1 MNIEFTGRG
10 TEVTEA
16 LKNFTI
22 EKLNKLSRFTDN
34 ILDISVIFTVEKH
47 RHIAEI
53 KIKAGHEKIIAK
65 ETTNDMY
72 LSIGGALDKVE
83 KQAKK
88 LKSKGTSKKRKAT
101 KQNEIE
107 VNEVSTVNQRVIPVD
122 AGTFRP
128 ITVDEALIE
137 IEQDNKNFLI
147 FRDSE
152 NGEVISILYVR
163 DEETYGLITLE

>member
-1 MNIEFTGRG
+1 MIIEFTGRG

-16 LKNFTI
+16 LKTFTT
-22 EKLNKLSRFTDN
+22 EKLEKLSRFTDN

-72 LSIGGALDKVE
+72 TSIGGALDKIE

-88 LKSKGTSKKRKAT
+88 LKGKGTAKKRKAI
-101 KQNEIE
+101 KQQGLSDEE
-107 VNEVSTVNQRVIPVD
+107 ESGSKQRVVPVD
-122 AGTFRP
+122 AGTLRP
-128 ITVDEALIE
+128 MTVDETILE
-137 IEQDNKNFLI
+137 MEKGQKNFVI

-152 NGEVISILYVR
+152 NGEAISILYTK
-163 DEETYGLITLE
+163 DKESYGLITLE

>member
-16 LKNFTI
+16 LKNFTV
-22 EKLNKLSRFTDN
+22 EKLEKLSRFTDN
-34 ILDISVIFTVEKH
+34 IMDISVIFTVEKH

-53 KIKAGHEKIIAK
+53 IIKAGHEKIIAK

-72 LSIGGALDKVE
+72 MSIGGALDKIE

-88 LKSKGTSKKRKAT
+88 LKSKGTSKKRKAS
-101 KQNEIE
+101 KQQEPEMPETQNGSPKI
-107 VNEVSTVNQRVIPVD
+107 VPVA
-122 AGTFRP
+122 AGAFKP
-128 ITVDEALIE
+128 MTVDEAVLE
-137 IEQDNKNFLI
+137 IERGNKNFLI

-152 NGEVISILYVR
+152 NGEAISILYVK
-163 DEETYGLITLE
+163 DKESYGLITLE